1 MTLALLLLALTGA
14 VLATAGLYLH
24 LLTPRQGCP
33 GCGADPTEGRSL
45 DDGGALLV
53 LCRCGT
59 HARWV
64 GDRWQTA
71 RRRERGT
78 HAAVLRTGREVVR

>member
-1 MTLALLLLALTGA
+1 VTLALLLLALTGA
-14 VLATAGLYLH
+14 VFATAGLYLH
-24 LLTPRQGCP
+24 FLTPRQGCP

-45 DDGGALLV
+45 EDGGALLV

-59 HARWV
+59 HARWM

-78 HAAVLRTGREVVR
+78 HAAVLRVRR